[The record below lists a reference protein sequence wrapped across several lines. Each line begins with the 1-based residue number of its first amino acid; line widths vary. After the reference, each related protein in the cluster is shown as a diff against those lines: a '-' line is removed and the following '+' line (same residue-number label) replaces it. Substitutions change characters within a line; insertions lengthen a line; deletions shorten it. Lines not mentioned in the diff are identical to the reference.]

1 VDERRV
7 LMPHLAESSEAPLW
21 REEILMTHCSEPMR
35 EGEKKLANL
44 PHAAGTFDIFGA
56 TN

>member
-1 VDERRV
+1 M
-7 LMPHLAESSEAPLW
+7 LHLAESSEAPLW

-56 TN
+56 TNQPW